1 MRGTISE
8 DVSED
13 LHSAE
18 EQVRIQRDFLKLL
31 EKQIS
36 LYTLGESSSLPEYD
50 AYRLLASTCF
60 VLGVDPGDPGSVV
73 MCANADGGIQEVFN
87 RNLLLIEKKAARFD
101 ALWKE
106 VCLSVPLL
114 ESVSLR
120 DTLEGLRGFGDRYAP
135 RFFAHELPCEI
146 DYPLCFPVS
155 ESLQGV
161 DYVTIYLQRLL
172 VECRFLQLFDIRDCR
187 RILTACH
194 EDYGELI
201 MNLFEP
207 IASCALGCAL
217 AGCDAH
223 ALTLEDD
230 GFRRLRDRVGME
242 GEGNRLADMMDAA
255 ADRVVEQLAIEN
267 VPTRHYLDRLARSL
281 VPRIRVARQHGG
293 LAGVFAFSPSE
304 GSTAGWREPVI

>member
-1 MRGTISE
+1 M
-8 DVSED
+8 
-13 LHSAE
+13 
-18 EQVRIQRDFLKLL
+18 
-31 EKQIS
+31 S

-50 AYRLLASTCF
+50 AYRLVASTCF
-60 VLGVDPGDPGSVV
+60 VLGVDPADPDFAD
-73 MCANADGGIQEVFN
+73 MCVTADDGIQEVFD

-101 ALWKE
+101 TLWKE

-120 DTLEGLRGFGDRYAP
+120 DTLEGLRGFGDRYVP

-161 DYVTIYLQRLL
+161 DYVTTYLQRLL
-172 VECRFLQLFDIRDCR
+172 VECRFLQLFDIQDCR
-187 RILTACH
+187 RALTSCH

-223 ALTLEDD
+223 ALVLGDD
-230 GFRRLRDRVGME
+230 GFRRLRDMVGTE
-242 GEGNRLADMMDAA
+242 GEGNRLVSMMDAA
-255 ADRVVEQLAIEN
+255 VDGVIEQLGIES

-281 VPRIRVARQHGG
+281 VPRIRVARCHGG
-293 LAGVFAFSPSE
+293 LAGVFAFPPPE
-304 GSTAGWREPVI
+304 GQTIGWREPMV